1 MIPAAF
7 EYARPTSIDE
17 ALQAIAEGG
26 DGGDRAAA
34 VSNAQGVTSSEA
46 PASSEGGAR

>member
-17 ALQAIAEGG
+17 ALQAIAEAG
-26 DGGDRAAA
+26 
-34 VSNAQGVTSSEA
+34 TT
-46 PASSEGGAR
+46 

>member
-7 EYARPTSIDE
+7 AYARPTSIDE

-26 DGGDRAAA
+26 DD
-34 VSNAQGVTSSEA
+34 VKVLA
-46 PASSEGGAR
+46 PAVITG